1 MITEI
6 EKLQLE
12 KKEIQNEINAL
23 QSELNKARLLI
34 LTKKGDSGFV
44 QIQKLKN
51 NIEDLTKQIQA
62 LSGFQTRLDTLKQVQ
77 SSNESHLQKLNNK
90 IFKTQSEIFTY
101 EKMIHDQTL
110 QISKINERK
119 EKFIQGIESIAEETQ
134 DDVSSISSNIE
145 SQKQQISELTRQLGG
160 LSSIGSDPYFI
171 LNKSEQRVLTLSEK
185 YSQLS
190 EYYNA
195 ELVEQM
201 TETIPVMERE
211 NEELGLQIEDA
222 IKERKD
228 FALQSEEIK
237 QEISKLENLYAEKKI
252 DIKEKQSI
260 LRTLEEEVKFY
271 ALETERLNKLRD
283 RVEGKVQVQDCSEER
298 VEKLRNEIFEI
309 QKLLKTKENNYNN
322 GIRSV
327 ASRISK
333 ISAHISELKKEIRA
347 ALEKISKVKRT

>member
-1 MITEI
+1 MISEI

-34 LTKKGDSGFV
+34 LTKKGDQGFV

-62 LSGFQTRLDTLKQVQ
+62 MSGFQTRLDTLKQTQ
-77 SSNESHLQKLNNK
+77 SSSESHLQRLNSK
-90 IFKTQSEIFTY
+90 ILKTQSEIFNY
-101 EKMIHDQTL
+101 EKMTHDQNL
-110 QISKINERK
+110 QISKINDRK
-119 EKFIQGIESIAEETQ
+119 EKFIQGIESISEETQ
-134 DDVSSISSNIE
+134 DDYSSISSNIE
-145 SQKQQISELTRQLGG
+145 SQKNQLNELTRQLASI
-160 LSSIGSDPYFI
+160 SSIGSDPYFI
-171 LNKSEQRVLTLSEK
+171 LSKSDQRVSNLSEK

-211 NEELGLQIEDA
+211 DEDLAVKIEEA
-222 IKERKD
+222 VKERKE
-228 FALQSEEIK
+228 FVQQSEEIK
-237 QEISKLENLYAEKKI
+237 HEITRLEYLYSEKKI

-271 ALETERLNKLRD
+271 AIETERLNKLRD
-283 RVEGKVQVQDCSEER
+283 RVEGKVQVQDSSEER

-333 ISAHISELKKEIRA
+333 ISAHISDLKKEIRA
-347 ALEKISKVKRT
+347 VLEKISKVKRT